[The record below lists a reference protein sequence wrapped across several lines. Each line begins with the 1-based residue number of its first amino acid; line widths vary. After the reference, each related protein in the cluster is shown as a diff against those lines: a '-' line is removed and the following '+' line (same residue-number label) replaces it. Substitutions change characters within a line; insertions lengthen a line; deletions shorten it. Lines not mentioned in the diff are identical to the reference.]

1 MFLKGCERV
10 FSWREK
16 NKSTDLMFFQLTLL
30 CSATSLLQVG
40 TDLEKN

>member
-16 NKSTDLMFFQLTLL
+16 NKSTDLMFFSVNTVMLSNFITP
-30 CSATSLLQVG
+30 G
-40 TDLEKN
+40 RD